1 VTQPEPTTDAEK
13 IDLLWRRIEV
23 ERQRAESTAVLLEK
37 EEAVNERL
45 KTIIRQKDVTIE
57 ALSVEIRR
65 LGVEINNARTA
76 AAGSV
81 REYIEAQKAG

>member
-1 VTQPEPTTDAEK
+1 VAEELTDSEK
-13 IDLLWRRIEV
+13 IDWLWRRVEA

-37 EEAVNERL
+37 EESVNDRL

-65 LGVEINNARTA
+65 LGVEVNDARTA
-76 AAGSV
+76 ATESV